1 MQDLA
6 IELPTDLDSCHS
18 LIRELLE
25 TLHQQGLLIG
35 NMQHQLER
43 LLRQRFGRSSE
54 KIDPDQL
61 LLFAADILAE
71 LDAPPATESQP
82 TPAADAPPTPAPA
95 PAVKP
100 KRKGHGR
107 KPLPDHLPRRTVV
120 HDVPADELAC
130 PDCGCQRQPIG
141 EEVREQ
147 LDYIPAS
154 LVVIKHIRPK
164 YACKE
169 CQANVVIADRLPEP
183 IEKGLPGPGLLAH
196 GLVSKYSDHQPL
208 YRQERILAREGVA
221 ISRQT
226 MCGWMAT
233 CAALLKPIYDAMV
246 KAVLQ
251 SKAIQTDDT
260 PVDVLDPG
268 REGTRKGRIWIAI
281 GDRDHRYWVFDFTPN
296 RSGDGPAR
304 FFKDYR
310 GYLQA
315 DAYSGYD
322 ALFKSGDI
330 IEVGCWAHARRN
342 FYEARTTD
350 PERSHRALAYI
361 RRLYAVEADAK
372 ERKLDDDARR
382 TLRQQLS
389 LPILGEL
396 LAWLQGVRAQ
406 VLPKSPMGEAI
417 GYALNHKAA
426 LLRYTEH
433 GFLEIDNNASERGEK
448 TIALGRKNWLFF
460 GSEGGGA
467 TAAILFTLTES
478 CKNLGVDPWAYLRD
492 VLDRVST
499 HPASRIDE
507 LLPDRWEAIRRSREA
522 ATLARPV
529 GGTADPPG
537 SGAEPKGVRS
547 GIRPGP

>member
-1 MQDLA
+1 MEDRT
-6 IELPTDLDSCHS
+6 IDLPTDLDSCHS

-25 TLHQQGLLIG
+25 SLRQDRLLIG
-35 NMQHQLER
+35 HMQHQLER
-43 LLRQRFGRSSE
+43 LLRQRFGRSGE

-71 LDAPPATESQP
+71 PDAIQATEPQPGPADDPPP
-82 TPAADAPPTPAPA
+82 TPAAAAKA
-95 PAVKP
+95 

-107 KPLPDHLPRRTVV
+107 KPLPAHLERRRVV
-120 HDVPADELAC
+120 HDVPADELTC
-130 PDCGCQRQPIG
+130 PDCGGHRQAFG

-154 LVVIKHIRPK
+154 LVVIQHVRPK
-164 YACKE
+164 YACKA
-169 CQANVVIADRLPEP
+169 CQANVIIADRLPEP
-183 IEKGLPGPGLLAH
+183 IEKGLPGPGLLARVI
-196 GLVSKYSDHQPL
+196 VSKYADHLPL
-208 YRQERILAREGVA
+208 YRQEGILAREGVA

-226 MCGWMAT
+226 MCGWMAR
-233 CAALLKPIYDAMV
+233 CAELLKPIYDAMV

-260 PVDVLDPG
+260 PVDVLEPG
-268 REGTRKGRIWIAI
+268 REGARTGRIWIAI
-281 GDRDHRYWVFDFTPN
+281 GDRDHRYWVYDFTPD

-315 DAYSGYD
+315 DAYTGYD
-322 ALFKSGDI
+322 ALFKHGKV
-330 IEVGCWAHARRN
+330 IEVGCWAHVRRK

-350 PERSHRALAYI
+350 PHRAHRALAYI
-361 RRLYAVEADAK
+361 RRLYDVEADAQAAK
-372 ERKLDDDARR
+372 RDDDARR
-382 TLRQQLS
+382 ALRQERS
-389 LPILGEL
+389 VPILGEL
-396 LAWLQGVRAQ
+396 FAWLEGVRGQ

-417 GYALNHKAA
+417 GYALNQKAA
-426 LLRYTEH
+426 LLRYTEQ

-467 TAAILFTLTES
+467 TAAILFSLTET
-478 CKNLGVDPWAYLRD
+478 CKRLGIEPWAYLRD

-499 HPASRIDE
+499 HPASRIEE
-507 LLPDRWEAIRRSREA
+507 LLPDRWEAIRRVREGTTPARA
-522 ATLARPV
+522 ADAS
-529 GGTADPPG
+529 ADPPHRLG
-537 SGAEPKGVRS
+537 ETECPRR
-547 GIRPGP
+547 GIGDSS

>member
-1 MQDLA
+1 MEDPTG
-6 IELPTDLDSCHS
+6 ELPTDLDACHS

-25 TLHQQGLLIG
+25 TLRQQGLLIG
-35 NMQHQLER
+35 HMQHQLER

-71 LDAPPATESQP
+71 DHTTPVLEPQPA
-82 TPAADAPPTPAPA
+82 PAADAPPSPAPTE
-95 PAVKP
+95 KP

-107 KPLPDHLPRRTVV
+107 KPFPAHLERRRVV
-120 HDVPADELAC
+120 HPIPAEQLTC
-130 PDCGCQRQPIG
+130 PDCGARREAFG

-154 LVVIKHIRPK
+154 LVVNQHVRPK
-164 YACKE
+164 YACKA
-169 CQANVVIADRLPEP
+169 CQANVVIAERLPEP
-183 IEKGLPGPGLLAH
+183 IEKGLPGPGLLAQVI
-196 GLVSKYSDHQPL
+196 VSKYADHLPL

-226 MCGWMAT
+226 MCGWMAR
-233 CAALLKPIYDAMV
+233 CAWLLKPIYDAMV

-268 REGTRKGRIWIAI
+268 REGTRQGRIWIAI
-281 GDRDHRYWVFDFTPN
+281 GDRDHRYWVYDFTPD

-304 FFKDYR
+304 FFQDYR

-322 ALFKSGDI
+322 ALFKDGTV
-330 IEVGCWAHARRN
+330 IEVGCWAHVRRK
-342 FYEARTTD
+342 FHEARTTD
-350 PERSHRALAYI
+350 PPRAHVALAYI
-361 RRLYAVEADAK
+361 RRLYAVETDAK
-372 ERKLDDDARR
+372 VAKLNDDARR
-382 TLRQQLS
+382 TLRQERS
-389 LPILGEL
+389 VPILGEL
-396 LAWLQGVRAQ
+396 FAWLEGVRAQ

-426 LLRYTEH
+426 LRRYTEQ

-448 TIALGRKNWLFF
+448 TIAIGRKNWLFF

-467 TAAILFTLTES
+467 TAAILFSLTET
-478 CKNLGVDPWAYLRD
+478 CQRLGVEPWAYLRD
-492 VLDRVST
+492 VLDRLST
-499 HPASRIDE
+499 HPASRIEE
-507 LLPDRWEAIRRSREA
+507 LLPDHWEAIRRNREA
-522 ATLARPV
+522 AALARPV
-529 GGTADPPG
+529 DRTADPPDPR
-537 SGAEPKGVRS
+537 AEPEGQRS
-547 GIRPGP
+547 GIDPGP

>member
-1 MQDLA
+1 MTS
-6 IELPTDLDSCHS
+6 ELPTDLDSCHS

-71 LDAPPATESQP
+71 LDAPPATEPQP
-82 TPAADAPPTPAPA
+82 APAADAPPTPAPA
-95 PAVKP
+95 EKP
-100 KRKGHGR
+100 KPKGHGR
-107 KPLPDHLPRRTVV
+107 RPLPAHLPRRPVL
-120 HDVPADELAC
+120 HDVPPDERAC
-130 PDCGCQRQPIG
+130 PDCGCQRQCIG
-141 EEVREQ
+141 AEVREQ
-147 LDYIPAS
+147 LDYRPAS
-154 LVVIKHIRPK
+154 LVVIEHIRPK
-164 YACKE
+164 YACKQ

-196 GLVSKYSDHQPL
+196 VIVSKYADHQPL

-281 GDRDHRYWVFDFTPN
+281 GDRDHRYWVYDFTPD

-304 FFKDYR
+304 FFKDYQ

-330 IEVGCWAHARRN
+330 IEVGCWAHARRK

-350 PERSHRALAYI
+350 PQRSHRVLAYI

-389 LPILGEL
+389 VPILLEL
-396 LAWLQGVRAQ
+396 FAWLEGVRAQ

-426 LLRYTEH
+426 LLVYTAH

-467 TAAILFTLTES
+467 TAAILFSLTES

-522 ATLARPV
+522 AKLA
-529 GGTADPPG
+529 GAADASADPSP
-537 SGAEPKGVRS
+537 SGYRDG
-547 GIRPGP
+547 G

>member
-71 LDAPPATESQP
+71 LDAPPATEP
-82 TPAADAPPTPAPA
+82 LPAPAADAPPTPA

-107 KPLPDHLPRRTVV
+107 RPLPDHLPRHPVL
-120 HDVPADELAC
+120 HDVPLDQRAC

-164 YACKE
+164 YACKQ

-196 GLVSKYSDHQPL
+196 VIVSKYSDHLPL
-208 YRQERILAREGVA
+208 YRQERILARQGVV

-268 REGTRKGRIWIAI
+268 REGTRKSRIWIAI
-281 GDRDHRYWVFDFTPN
+281 GDRDHRYWVFDFTPD

-304 FFKDYR
+304 FFKGYK

-330 IEVGCWAHARRN
+330 IEVGCWAHARRK

-350 PERSHRALAYI
+350 PQHSHRALAYI

-389 LPILGEL
+389 LPILLEL
-396 LAWLQGVRAQ
+396 FAWLEGVRAQ

-467 TAAILFTLTES
+467 TAAILFSLTES
-478 CKNLGVDPWAYLRD
+478 CKNLGIDPWAYLRD

-507 LLPDRWEAIRRSREA
+507 LLPDRWEAIRRSRAA
-522 ATLARPV
+522 ATVAMAADATAKPPRP
-529 GGTADPPG
+529 
-537 SGAEPKGVRS
+537 GAEPEGERF
-547 GIRPGP
+547 GIDQRP